1 MPLTLQKLGLR
12 TRLIAAV
19 LASIVLIA
27 FLIFVAAMLATSGST
42 ALTIMTMT
50 FIPLLGIFLVMS
62 VGYSCWLGFYMRWK
76 NEARKDRGEPV
87 YVNRYSHNGSFKHY
101 TLVVRNVKYELR
113 LDPEDK
119 TKSIFAFKDGFHF
132 SANTAAEET
141 GQTGETGIETHLPFI
156 PSHNSS
162 YKFGGFLYHNLL
174 FGWTSKSHEEIVAD
188 AEKVL
193 EKYANYN
200 WMLRNC
206 QGFVKDLAMRITAD
220 DEHRTGE
227 TFFLVARDQTH
238 RAATI
243 PRRTATFPRR
253 AATFPRTNIGS
264 TSSDV
269 VELEALV
276 SQQDSEHQ
284 GNAAQH
290 DEALDDV
297 DQDDRNVVIWE
308 LENRMN
314 PVVYVA

>member
-1 MPLTLQKLGLR
+1 
-12 TRLIAAV
+12 
-19 LASIVLIA
+19 
-27 FLIFVAAMLATSGST
+27 
-42 ALTIMTMT
+42 
-50 FIPLLGIFLVMS
+50 
-62 VGYSCWLGFYMRWK
+62 MRRK

-119 TKSIFAFKDGFHF
+119 TKSIFAFRPDFHF
-132 SANTAAEET
+132 SANTAAADT
-141 GQTGETGIETHLPFI
+141 GQTGETGMETHLPFI

-162 YKFGGFLYHNLL
+162 YRFGGFLYHNLL

-206 QGFVKDLAMRITAD
+206 QGFVKDLAMRITVD

-227 TFFLVARDQTH
+227 TFFLVARDQSH

-243 PRRTATFPRR
+243 PKRVTTFPRR
-253 AATFPRTNIGS
+253 AATLSRTNIGS

-276 SQQDSEHQ
+276 SSQ
-284 GNAAQH
+284 GNDHEGIETAQAGTL
-290 DEALDDV
+290 DERDH
-297 DQDDRNVVIWE
+297 DDRNVVIWE
-308 LENRMN
+308 LEHRLHTVTNG
-314 PVVYVA
+314 V